1 MKPASAVRRVFW
13 VTLEGSRSRAPERRS
28 RGQGDDLRRWGPMG
42 FPSLY
47 RGEFSPGAGL
57 CLGESINYD
66 LSVTNRPPRP
76 PLSSGNALLI
86 SCRAHEAVPRARDS
100 VSVIAGSFALHG
112 RLDRVL
118 AGLRIL

>member
-1 MKPASAVRRVFW
+1 MIC
-13 VTLEGSRSRAPERRS
+13 
-28 RGQGDDLRRWGPMG
+28 QLRTD
-42 FPSLY
+42 
-47 RGEFSPGAGL
+47 PG
-57 CLGESINYD
+57 
-66 LSVTNRPPRP
+66 P

-118 AGLRIL
+118 AGLGILSRGRERTRRPLSSWIRSLPPGLQDLDDGLRLSRLHARGPSVLFVLC